1 QGYDY
6 RRDDE
11 FMMWGSA
18 DLLWK
23 ITYEM

>member
-1 QGYDY
+1 YDY

>member
-1 QGYDY
+1 DY

>member
-1 QGYDY
+1 Y

>member
-1 QGYDY
+1 

-11 FMMWGSA
+11 YMMWGSA

>member
-1 QGYDY
+1 
-6 RRDDE
+6 DDE